1 MKEGGSLTA
10 NVGVKEPLLMKLGLT
25 EVLNMGGLLTARMG
39 VKSPEMIMG

>member
-1 MKEGGSLTA
+1 VKEGGSLTA
-10 NVGVKEPLLMKLGLT
+10 NVGVKEPLLKLGLT